1 MIANALIILGL
12 IVLISK
18 FIIRFYKGIL
28 PKKQKEA
35 NNFSIL
41 IPARNESNVIE
52 DLLISIKNQS
62 EKINFE
68 NVYIIIE
75 NKSDKTIKIAKKYNA
90 NIIIREKLNLKRKGY
105 ALMEAIEKITE
116 EKIYDAYFIFDADNI
131 LNKDYLKEMKKTY
144 LEGYSIGIGKRKIKN
159 KTNSIAISSQLIF
172 TLINDLSNKNRN
184 KYNVNANASGTGFY
198 ISGKIINKLKTYPF
212 HSLTEDYEISLYAV
226 INNLTTKYNEKAIYY
241 DEQPTDYKTYFN
253 QRTRWVKGYFET
265 RKIYT
270 KDLIKKLK
278 LDNKNYKSVY
288 TSLIGVYDLILIL
301 IGLLIKCYKYPLE
314 IILAVYTALIIFTI
328 LLLYKENININKTLY
343 LKVLL
348 INPLLL
354 LTYIPCLIK
363 SIFKKDIEW
372 TVIQHKEKLD

>member
-12 IVLISK
+12 ILLISK

-28 PKKQKEA
+28 PQKQKET

-52 DLLISIKNQS
+52 DLLKSIKNQS

-131 LNKDYLKEMKKTY
+131 LDKDYLKEMKKTY

>member
-12 IVLISK
+12 ILLISK
-18 FIIRFYKGIL
+18 FLVRFYKGVL
-28 PKKQKEA
+28 PQKQKET

-52 DLLISIKNQS
+52 DLLKSIKNQS

-131 LNKDYLKEMKKTY
+131 LDKDYLKEMKKTY

>member
-12 IVLISK
+12 ILLISK
-18 FIIRFYKGIL
+18 FLVRFYKGVL
-28 PKKQKEA
+28 PQKQKET

-131 LNKDYLKEMKKTY
+131 LDKDYLKEMKKTY

-198 ISGKIINKLKTYPF
+198 ISGKVINKLKTYPF

>member
-12 IVLISK
+12 ILLISK

-35 NNFSIL
+35 SNFSIL

-52 DLLISIKNQS
+52 DLLKSIKNQS

-75 NKSDKTIKIAKKYNA
+75 NKNDKTVKIAKKYNA

-131 LNKDYLKEMKKTY
+131 LDKDYLKEMKKTY

-226 INNLTTKYNEKAIYY
+226 INSLTTKYNEKAIYY

>member
-12 IVLISK
+12 ILLISK
-18 FIIRFYKGIL
+18 FLLRFYKGVL
-28 PKKQKEA
+28 PQKQKET

-131 LNKDYLKEMKKTY
+131 LDKDYLKEMKKTY

-253 QRTRWVKGYFET
+253 QRTIWVKGYFET

>member
-12 IVLISK
+12 ILLISK
-18 FIIRFYKGIL
+18 FLVRFYKGVL
-28 PKKQKEA
+28 PQKQKET

-62 EKINFE
+62 EKINYE

-131 LNKDYLKEMKKTY
+131 LDKDYLKEMKKTY

>member
-12 IVLISK
+12 ILLISK
-18 FIIRFYKGIL
+18 FLVRFYKGVL
-28 PKKQKEA
+28 PQKQKEA

-75 NKSDKTIKIAKKYNA
+75 NKSDKTIKIAKKYNT

-131 LNKDYLKEMKKTY
+131 LDKDYLKEMKKTY

>member
-12 IVLISK
+12 ILLISK
-18 FIIRFYKGIL
+18 FLVRFYKGVL
-28 PKKQKEA
+28 PQKQKEA

-52 DLLISIKNQS
+52 DLLKSIKNQS

-68 NVYIIIE
+68 NVYVIIE

-131 LNKDYLKEMKKTY
+131 LDKDYLKEMKKTY

-226 INNLTTKYNEKAIYY
+226 INSLTTKYNEKAIYY

>member
-12 IVLISK
+12 ILLISK
-18 FIIRFYKGIL
+18 FLVRFYKGVL
-28 PKKQKEA
+28 PQKQKET

-131 LNKDYLKEMKKTY
+131 LDKDYLKEMKKTY

-363 SIFKKDIEW
+363 SIFKKDIKW

>member
-28 PKKQKEA
+28 PQKQKET

-52 DLLISIKNQS
+52 DLLKSIKNQS

-131 LNKDYLKEMKKTY
+131 LDKDYLKEMKKTY

>member
-28 PKKQKEA
+28 PKKPKEA
-35 NNFSIL
+35 SNFSIL

-52 DLLISIKNQS
+52 DLLKSIKNQS

-131 LNKDYLKEMKKTY
+131 LDKDYLKEMKKTY

>member
-12 IVLISK
+12 ILLISK
-18 FIIRFYKGIL
+18 FLVRFYKGVL
-28 PKKQKEA
+28 PQKQKET

-131 LNKDYLKEMKKTY
+131 LDKDYLKEMKKTY

-172 TLINDLSNKNRN
+172 TLINELSNKNRN

>member
-12 IVLISK
+12 ILLISK
-18 FIIRFYKGIL
+18 FLVRFYKGVL
-28 PKKQKEA
+28 PQKQKET

-116 EKIYDAYFIFDADNI
+116 EKIYDAYFMFDADNI
-131 LNKDYLKEMKKTY
+131 LDKDYLKEMKKTY

-198 ISGKIINKLKTYPF
+198 ISGKVINKLKTYPF

>member
-12 IVLISK
+12 ILLISK

-35 NNFSIL
+35 SNFSIL

-52 DLLISIKNQS
+52 DLLKSIKNQS

-75 NKSDKTIKIAKKYNA
+75 NKNDKTVKIAKKYNA

-105 ALMEAIEKITE
+105 ALMEAIDKITE
-116 EKIYDAYFIFDADNI
+116 EKLYDAYFIFDADNI
-131 LNKDYLKEMKKTY
+131 LDKDYLKEMKKTY

-226 INNLTTKYNEKAIYY
+226 INSLTTKYNEKAIYY

>member
-28 PKKQKEA
+28 PQKQKET

-131 LNKDYLKEMKKTY
+131 LDKDYLKEMKKTY

>member
-12 IVLISK
+12 ILLISK
-18 FIIRFYKGIL
+18 FLVRFYKGVL
-28 PKKQKEA
+28 PQKQKET

-131 LNKDYLKEMKKTY
+131 LDKDYLKEMKKTY

-372 TVIQHKEKLD
+372 AVIQHKEKLD

>member
-12 IVLISK
+12 ILLISK
-18 FIIRFYKGIL
+18 FLVRFYKGVL
-28 PKKQKEA
+28 PQKQKET

-52 DLLISIKNQS
+52 DLLKSIKNQS

-131 LNKDYLKEMKKTY
+131 LDKDYLKEMKKTY

-172 TLINDLSNKNRN
+172 TLINELSNKNRN

>member
-12 IVLISK
+12 ILLISK
-18 FIIRFYKGIL
+18 FLVRFYKGVL
-28 PKKQKEA
+28 PQKQKEA
-35 NNFSIL
+35 SNFSIL

-52 DLLISIKNQS
+52 DLLKSIKNQS

-131 LNKDYLKEMKKTY
+131 LDKDYLKEMKKTY

>member
-12 IVLISK
+12 ILLISK
-18 FIIRFYKGIL
+18 FLVRFYKGIL

-35 NNFSIL
+35 SNFSIL

-52 DLLISIKNQS
+52 DLLKSIKNQS

-131 LNKDYLKEMKKTY
+131 LDKDYLKEMKKTY

-314 IILAVYTALIIFTI
+314 IILAIYTALIIFTI

>member
-12 IVLISK
+12 ILLISK
-18 FIIRFYKGIL
+18 FLVRFYKGVL
-28 PKKQKEA
+28 PQKQKEA

-131 LNKDYLKEMKKTY
+131 LDKDYLKEMKKTY

>member
-12 IVLISK
+12 FLLISK
-18 FIIRFYKGIL
+18 FLVRFYKGVL
-28 PKKQKEA
+28 PQKQKET

-131 LNKDYLKEMKKTY
+131 LDKDYLKEMKKTY

>member
-12 IVLISK
+12 ILLISK
-18 FIIRFYKGIL
+18 FLVRFYKGVL
-28 PKKQKEA
+28 PQKQKEA

-52 DLLISIKNQS
+52 DLLKSIKNQS

-75 NKSDKTIKIAKKYNA
+75 NKSDKTIKIAKKYSA

-131 LNKDYLKEMKKTY
+131 LDKDYLKEMKKTY

>member
-12 IVLISK
+12 ILLISK
-18 FIIRFYKGIL
+18 FLVRFYKGVL
-28 PKKQKEA
+28 PQKQKET

-131 LNKDYLKEMKKTY
+131 LDKDYLKEMKKTY

>member
-12 IVLISK
+12 ILLISK
-18 FIIRFYKGIL
+18 FLVRFYKGVL
-28 PKKQKEA
+28 PQKQKET

-131 LNKDYLKEMKKTY
+131 LDKDYLKEMKKTY

-314 IILAVYTALIIFTI
+314 IILAVYIALIIFTI
-328 LLLYKENININKTLY
+328 ILLKKENININKTLY

>member
-12 IVLISK
+12 ILLISK
-18 FIIRFYKGIL
+18 FLVRFYKGVL
-28 PKKQKEA
+28 PQKQKET

-131 LNKDYLKEMKKTY
+131 LDKDYLKEMKKTY

-314 IILAVYTALIIFTI
+314 IILAIYTALIIFTI

>member
-12 IVLISK
+12 ILLISK
-18 FIIRFYKGIL
+18 FLVRFYKGVL
-28 PKKQKEA
+28 PQKQKEA

-131 LNKDYLKEMKKTY
+131 LDKDYIKEMKKTY

>member
-12 IVLISK
+12 ILLISK
-18 FIIRFYKGIL
+18 FLVRFYKGVL
-28 PKKQKEA
+28 PQKQKET

-75 NKSDKTIKIAKKYNA
+75 SKSDKTIKIAKKYNA

-131 LNKDYLKEMKKTY
+131 LDKNYLKEMKKTY

>member
-12 IVLISK
+12 ILLISK

-28 PKKQKEA
+28 PQKQKET

-52 DLLISIKNQS
+52 DLLKSIKNQS

-131 LNKDYLKEMKKTY
+131 LDKDYLKEMKKTY

-198 ISGKIINKLKTYPF
+198 ISGKVINKLKTYPF

-226 INNLTTKYNEKAIYY
+226 INSLTTKYNEKAIYY

>member
-12 IVLISK
+12 ILLISK
-18 FIIRFYKGIL
+18 FLVRFYKGVL
-28 PKKQKEA
+28 PQKQKET

-131 LNKDYLKEMKKTY
+131 LDKDYLKEMKKTY

-301 IGLLIKCYKYPLE
+301 IGLLIKCYKYPFE

>member
-12 IVLISK
+12 ILLISK
-18 FIIRFYKGIL
+18 FLVRFYKGVL
-28 PKKQKEA
+28 PQKQKEA

-75 NKSDKTIKIAKKYNA
+75 NKSDKTIKIAKKYSA

-131 LNKDYLKEMKKTY
+131 LDKDYLKEMKKTY

>member
-1 MIANALIILGL
+1 MIANILILIGL
-12 IVLISK
+12 ILFISK
-18 FIIRFYKGIL
+18 FLVRFYKGVL
-28 PKKQKEA
+28 PQKQKET
-35 NNFSIL
+35 NNFSVL

-75 NKSDKTIKIAKKYNA
+75 NEKDETVNIAKKYNA
-90 NIIIREKLNLKRKGY
+90 NIILRQKLELKRKGY
-105 ALMEAIEKITE
+105 ALMEAIEKITK
-116 EKIYDAYFIFDADNI
+116 EKTYDAYFIFDADNI
-131 LNKDYLKEMKKTY
+131 LDKDYIKEMKKTY

-159 KTNSIAISSQLIF
+159 KTNSIAVSSHLIF

-212 HSLTEDYEISLYAV
+212 HSLTEDYEISLYAA
-226 INNLTTKYNEKAIYY
+226 INNLTTKYNEKAVYY

-253 QRTRWVKGYFET
+253 QRTRWVKGYFEA

-278 LDNKNYKSVY
+278 LNNKNFKSIY

-301 IGLLIKCYKYPLE
+301 LGLLIKCYKYPIELLL
-314 IILAVYTALIIFTI
+314 IVYIALIILTII
-328 LLLYKENININKTLY
+328 LLNKENIKINKILY
-343 LKVLL
+343 IKVLL

-363 SIFKKDIEW
+363 SIFKKNIEW
-372 TVIQHKEKLD
+372 TVIKHKEKLD

>member
-12 IVLISK
+12 ILLISK
-18 FIIRFYKGIL
+18 FLVRFYKGVL
-28 PKKQKEA
+28 PQKQKET

-52 DLLISIKNQS
+52 DLLKSIKNQS

-75 NKSDKTIKIAKKYNA
+75 NKNDKTIKIAKKYNA

-116 EKIYDAYFIFDADNI
+116 EKIYDAYFIFDADNV
-131 LNKDYLKEMKKTY
+131 LDKDYLKEMKKTY

>member
-12 IVLISK
+12 ILLISK
-18 FIIRFYKGIL
+18 FLVRFYKGVL
-28 PKKQKEA
+28 PQKQKET

-52 DLLISIKNQS
+52 DLLKSIKNQS

-131 LNKDYLKEMKKTY
+131 LDKDYLKEMKKTY

-198 ISGKIINKLKTYPF
+198 ISGKVINKLKTYPF

-226 INNLTTKYNEKAIYY
+226 INSLTTKYNEKAIYY

>member
-12 IVLISK
+12 ILLISK

-35 NNFSIL
+35 SNFSIL

-52 DLLISIKNQS
+52 DLLKSIKNQS

-131 LNKDYLKEMKKTY
+131 LDKDYLKEMKKTY

-314 IILAVYTALIIFTI
+314 IILAIYTALIIFTI

>member
-12 IVLISK
+12 ILLISK
-18 FIIRFYKGIL
+18 FLVRFYKGVL
-28 PKKQKEA
+28 PQKQKET

-131 LNKDYLKEMKKTY
+131 LDKDYLKEMKKTY

-278 LDNKNYKSVY
+278 LDNKNYKSIY

>member
-35 NNFSIL
+35 SNFSIL

-52 DLLISIKNQS
+52 DLLKSIKNQS

>member
-35 NNFSIL
+35 SNFSIL

>member
-35 NNFSIL
+35 SNFSIL

-52 DLLISIKNQS
+52 DLLKSIKNQS

-105 ALMEAIEKITE
+105 ALMEAIDKITE
-116 EKIYDAYFIFDADNI
+116 EKLYDAYFIFDADNI
-131 LNKDYLKEMKKTY
+131 LDKDYLKEMKKTY

>member
-12 IVLISK
+12 ILLISK
-18 FIIRFYKGIL
+18 FLVRYYKGVL
-28 PKKQKEA
+28 PQKQKET

-131 LNKDYLKEMKKTY
+131 LDKDYLKEMKKTY

-363 SIFKKDIEW
+363 SIFKKDIKW